1 MLHQKFYPAPI
12 VEVSPERDLS
22 FFHQFLNCDFDFKA
36 AEHLKQFETILVLGT
51 GGSSLGGQTLD
62 CLTQGTPDIELIF
75 LDNID
80 PSTFDEIM
88 KTFDPDEVGVLAIS
102 KSGETPETLMQ
113 VFTLMHLWEKS
124 ALKEHFCIITED
136 KPSTLWNFS
145 KAYDIKMLFHPKDV
159 GGRYSIFTCVG
170 MLIAH
175 FLGLSPEK
183 IHEGAR
189 KYLEK
194 SGASESVSFLNHHF
208 AKGKTQVV
216 MMPYADRLGVFGSW
230 FAQLWGESLG
240 KQGKGTTPISAKGT
254 TDQHSQI
261 QLYLDG
267 PKDKIFTFISLPRPA
282 KGIVI
287 NEPLAPSFLK
297 GKTMADLFWV
307 EEMATIETLKNK
319 NLPVRIIEIPDLRE
333 ETIGALFMHFF
344 AETVLMAD
352 LLGIDPFDQPA
363 VEEGKI
369 LAKNYLLGE
378 G

>member
-1 MLHQKFYPAPI
+1 MLHQKFYPKPI
-12 VEVSPERDLS
+12 EQLTSSRDAS
-22 FFHQFLNCDFDFKA
+22 FFHKFLNCDFAFKA
-36 AEHLKQFETILVLGT
+36 AQHLKQFETILVLGT

-62 CLTQGTPDIELIF
+62 CLTQGAPDIELIF

-88 KTFDPDEVGVLAIS
+88 ATFDPDALGILAIS

-113 VFTLMHLWEKS
+113 VFTLMNLWEKS
-124 ALKEHFCIITED
+124 RLKDHFCIITED
-136 KPSTLWNFS
+136 KPSTLYQFANS
-145 KAYDIKMLFHPKDV
+145 YQIPMLFHPKDV

-170 MLIAH
+170 MIIAH

-183 IHEGAR
+183 IHQGAR
-189 KYLEK
+189 SYLENM
-194 SGASESVSFLNHHF
+194 GAKESSSFLYHHF
-208 AKGKTQVV
+208 GQGKTQVV
-216 MMPYADRLGVFGSW
+216 MMPYTDRLGVFGAW

-240 KQGKGTTPISAKGT
+240 KEGKGITPIPAKGT

-267 PKDKIFTFISLPRPA
+267 PKDKIFTFISLPYPE

-287 NEPLAPSFLK
+287 DEPLAPSFLK

-307 EEMATIETLKNK
+307 EEMATIQTLKNK
-319 NLPVRIIEIPDLRE
+319 DLPVRIIEIQDLKE
-333 ETIGALFMHFF
+333 ETMGALFMHFF
-344 AETVLMAD
+344 VETVLMAD
-352 LLGIDPFDQPA
+352 LLGINPFDQPA

-378 G
+378 V